1 MIIECPNCQKK
12 FEVNSSLIPDNGRV
26 MQCGSCNYTWNFI
39 KKIIEK
45 KTQNLEIKISDN
57 LVEPQKSKIENVKKE
72 QIRKKKINKTKTIS
86 VSKILSYLLVFIITF
101 IAFIIFVDTFKI
113 PLSNH
118 FPQLELIVFNLFETL
133 EDIYLF
139 IKDLLF

>member
-12 FEVNSSLIPDNGRV
+12 FEVNSSLIPDNGRII
-26 MQCGSCNYTWNFI
+26 QCGSCNYTWNFI
-39 KKIIEK
+39 KNNVEK

-101 IAFIIFVDTFKI
+101 IAFIILVDTFKI
-113 PLSNH
+113 PLSNY

>member
-12 FEVNSSLIPDNGRV
+12 FEVNSSLIPDNGRII
-26 MQCGSCNYTWNFI
+26 QCGSCNYTWNFI
-39 KKIIEK
+39 KNNEEK
-45 KTQNLEIKISDN
+45 KTQNFEIKISDK
-57 LVEPQKSKIENVKKE
+57 LVEPQKSKIEKVKKE